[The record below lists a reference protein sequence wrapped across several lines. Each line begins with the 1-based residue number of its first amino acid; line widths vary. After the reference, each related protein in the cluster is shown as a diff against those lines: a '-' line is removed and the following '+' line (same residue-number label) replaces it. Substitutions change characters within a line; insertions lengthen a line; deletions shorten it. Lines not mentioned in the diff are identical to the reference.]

1 MTLTSGKYRLTITKL
16 SYTLAVVNMSGY
28 EIEVENSRYA
38 LSSAEVLEYLNE
50 YYGTDFRMN

>member
-28 EIEVENSRYA
+28 EIEIENSTYA
-38 LSSAEVLEYLNE
+38 LSTSEVLEYLNE
-50 YYGTDFRMN
+50 YYKTDFTI